1 MLSVNML
8 SVRNIR
14 AAHICAFPL
23 SQVIKIILAFALKQL
38 GTPIISIISMSL
50 KNLLPH
56 NAGRLLEVSWLEVV

>member
-14 AAHICAFPL
+14 AAHICACPL
-23 SQVIKIILAFALKQL
+23 FQVIKIILAFAFKQL